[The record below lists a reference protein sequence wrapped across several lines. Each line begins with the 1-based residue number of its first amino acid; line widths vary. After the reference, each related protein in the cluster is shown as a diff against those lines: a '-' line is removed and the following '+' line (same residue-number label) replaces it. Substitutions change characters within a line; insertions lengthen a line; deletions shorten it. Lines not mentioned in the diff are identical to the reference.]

1 MAQFVA
7 AAGCAPLA
15 NLNRAGLQVPPP
27 EGRKHQVTGDLRSHC
42 RWRIGD
48 VWPNLLQSQG
58 ARNLQHLSWTSVAD
72 TPPVVNIEVPMWI
85 PRSRYCGHFRVAGN
99 VWRWSLPEFGQETH
113 RFKWIRYALRLLIS
127 CQPVL
132 WFFLQLSEHVV
143 QNAVSSRAAVSLQGP
158 KSFCISASVLQE
170 SAGRSSLI

>member
-99 VWRWSLPEFGQETH
+99 IWRWSLPEFGQETH
-113 RFKWIRYALRLLIS
+113 RFKWIRYALRLPIS
-127 CQPVL
+127 CQTVL
-132 WFFLQLSEHVV
+132 WFFLQLSG
-143 QNAVSSRAAVSLQGP
+143 GP
-158 KSFCISASVLQE
+158 ERCQFPRRRLVA
-170 SAGRSSLI
+170 RSEKLLHLS

>member
-1 MAQFVA
+1 M
-7 AAGCAPLA
+7 
-15 NLNRAGLQVPPP
+15 VPPT

-58 ARNLQHLSWTSVAD
+58 ARNLQHLSWTSVAG

-85 PRSRYCGHFRVAGN
+85 PRSRHCGHFRVAGTTGSWCT
-99 VWRWSLPEFGQETH
+99 VWRWSLPEFGQGTH
-113 RFKWIRYALRLLIS
+113 RFKWIRYALRLPIS

-132 WFFLQLSEHVV
+132 WFFLQLSGGSRTLSVPAPPSRFRV
-143 QNAVSSRAAVSLQGP
+143 QNAISSRAAVSLQGP

-170 SAGRSSLI
+170 SAGRS